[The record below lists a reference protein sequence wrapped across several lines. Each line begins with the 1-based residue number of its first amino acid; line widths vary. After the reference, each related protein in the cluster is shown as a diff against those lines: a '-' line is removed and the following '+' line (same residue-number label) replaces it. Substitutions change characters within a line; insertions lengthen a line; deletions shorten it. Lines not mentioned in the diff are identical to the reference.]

1 MRIDSLLEKR
11 ERAIYQ
17 LLLYLEDR
25 KEAPS
30 LKDICYYLELS
41 KSTLLRYIV
50 SFNEEAEAA
59 DLGLSFQ
66 LEDERVF

>member
-11 ERAIYQ
+11 ELAIYQ

-30 LKDICYYLELS
+30 LKDICHYLELS
-41 KSTLLRYIV
+41 KLTLFAILY
-50 SFNEEAEAA
+50 
-59 DLGLSFQ
+59 LSMKKQ
-66 LEDERVF
+66 K